1 MKKLLTVFASLII
14 GTSVVAQ
21 IRVTGDMPDPDNLY
35 SPPQEIV
42 AEKKSLNSL
51 AGLYRMSDTIYSHN
65 EKTTFTNLDDNFMMN
80 ISEITENNYLAT
92 FYGRLKYRDT
102 DIDCGK
108 PSILMFSVNN
118 DGVEI
123 SREIVK
129 EGKCKLQKP
138 HRKLRVGWKLENDQL
153 ILTKS
158 AGSECVVEPCGKLD
172 RVVYI
177 QKFDK
182 TQ

>member
-1 MKKLLTVFASLII
+1 MKKLLTVFVSLII
-14 GTSVVAQ
+14 GTGVVAQ
-21 IRVTGDMPDPDNLY
+21 IRVTGEMSDPHNVY

-51 AGLYRMSDTIYSHN
+51 AGLYRMSDTIYTHN
-65 EKTTFTNLDDNFMMN
+65 EKTTFTNLDDNLMMN
-80 ISEITENNYLAT
+80 ISEIAENNYLAT
-92 FYGRLKYRDT
+92 FYGRFKHRDT
-102 DIDCGK
+102 DVDCGK
-108 PSILMFSVNN
+108 PSILMFSV
-118 DGVEI
+118 DDEGVEI
-123 SREIVK
+123 SREVVK
-129 EGKCKLQKP
+129 EGNCKLQQP
-138 HRKLRVGWKLENDQL
+138 HHKLRVGWKLENDQL